1 MPREEMWLHAPEG
14 PRRPR
19 PCWSRDFQPG
29 AGKDN
34 SSQYRLASIEW
45 EDRRVWIPRGTWV
58 GWLSGSVEIRMA
70 VLSFPAMGWARG
82 SLRHRQPSTRRAMG
96 LIAVSRVWL
105 RTSVSGTIWSAP

>member
-1 MPREEMWLHAPEG
+1 MWLHAPEAH

-19 PCWSRDFQPG
+19 PFLKSRLSTGRRERQFLSV
-29 AGKDN
+29 
-34 SSQYRLASIEW
+34 SSGIH
-45 EDRRVWIPRGTWV
+45 WV
-58 GWLSGSVEIRMA
+58 GGPTCLNSTRTWFGWLAGSVEIRMA